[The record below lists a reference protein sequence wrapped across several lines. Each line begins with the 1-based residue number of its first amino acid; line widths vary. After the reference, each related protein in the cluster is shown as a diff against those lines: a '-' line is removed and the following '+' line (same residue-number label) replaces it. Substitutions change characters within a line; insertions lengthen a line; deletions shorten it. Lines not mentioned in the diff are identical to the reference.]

1 VLVRARRHGGR
12 RPSSPIDARH
22 AGLPGTPRYAH
33 TLVPHV
39 VTISA
44 TYGAGGTTVSRAVA
58 DALHLPYL
66 ERVVTPHLARQLQPA
81 GPESLAEDEK
91 HERLFQRIVEALAG
105 LPLALGGA
113 APTPVEEVSTE
124 ERVRADVEAS
134 IRNLADTTGGVVLGR
149 AGMAVLADRPDACHV
164 RLDGPKPRRIRQA
177 MAREHV
183 DEAEATRRLR
193 ETDKARALYVRRFYD
208 RDPRDSTLYHLVL
221 DSTTLPLDVCAQL
234 IVRAATALWEAAP
247 G

>member
-1 VLVRARRHGGR
+1 M
-12 RPSSPIDARH
+12 
-22 AGLPGTPRYAH
+22 
-33 TLVPHV
+33 PHV

-113 APTPVEEVSTE
+113 APTPLEEVSTE

-149 AGMAVLADRPDACHV
+149 AGMAVLADRADACHV

>member
-1 VLVRARRHGGR
+1 
-12 RPSSPIDARH
+12 
-22 AGLPGTPRYAH
+22 
-33 TLVPHV
+33 

-208 RDPRDSTLYHLVL
+208 RDSRDSTLYHLVL

-234 IVRAATALWEAAP
+234 IVRAATALWETAP